1 MTFETFQNK
10 ISSSTSWPYCATKN
24 VVFVPFYGPRTWG
37 NFGAY
42 ESWYISTPE
51 EIPFC
56 PMVTDGVLDLAG
68 LMLGLW
74 CAIFVA
80 SSDCVPGLWGQ
91 FGRLHQF
98 CTGLDRVSTSISSVF
113 VFLGEFLQNFIG
125 VVIIVCLDV

>member
-1 MTFETFQNK
+1 M
-10 ISSSTSWPYCATKN
+10 
-24 VVFVPFYGPRTWG
+24 VFVPFYGPRTWG

-80 SSDCVPGLWGQ
+80 SSDCVPGFWGQ

-113 VFLGEFLQNFIG
+113 FFSN
-125 VVIIVCLDV
+125 VVSHVTSHVAKSQGTIKS